1 MPKLIQYQEL
11 AFVPFTP
18 ATPNAEAASMNMTQ
32 IMPSN
37 RLSADLYQQF
47 VGPVFPI
54 PAVITPLRGLEWGPT
69 YPVYFPAL
77 RMVQDGF
84 NQFVPQ
90 VMTPPIP
97 PPPPPTGQSMQGMIY
112 TYITTNSVTIG

>member
-1 MPKLIQYQEL
+1 
-11 AFVPFTP
+11 
-18 ATPNAEAASMNMTQ
+18 MNMTQ